1 MFPSSLSFSHS
12 LKVVQLGDPPDWDF
26 SSEFKHVSLAKQTKS
41 TVTKGNKQRKEL
53 DMTAWY
59 MGKKEKK
66 KTNKYLQVHNLTTV
80 YTKVTWSQQQSDKN
94 IKLDVFN
101 ILLIKPR

>member
-53 DMTAWY
+53 DMTA
-59 MGKKEKK
+59 
-66 KTNKYLQVHNLTTV
+66 
-80 YTKVTWSQQQSDKN
+80 
-94 IKLDVFN
+94 
-101 ILLIKPR
+101 

>member
-1 MFPSSLSFSHS
+1 
-12 LKVVQLGDPPDWDF
+12 
-26 SSEFKHVSLAKQTKS
+26 
-41 TVTKGNKQRKEL
+41 
-53 DMTAWY
+53 